1 MNERLEAIKGN
12 IIYAE
17 TPGELTVM
25 PDSWIVTEGGIIRGI
40 FGELPERYAAAEAT
54 DYGDMII
61 TPSFTD
67 LHLHA
72 PQYSYCGT
80 AMDLELLDWLQQYTY
95 PEEAHYA
102 DPAYAKL
109 GYAYF
114 VRDLKNSATTRACI
128 FATLHTDA
136 TLELM
141 HQLRDAGLSAQKIQ
155 SAARLLE
162 HAEQVRGKI
171 DARDLFLQRRSENL
185 RPQHDARAVRQDER
199 GPVQDRAERLVMQG
213 LIGHFGIRRHT
224 VRGLGPLQQRPRRV
238 ERLRHGHII
247 ILYAQNIRL
256 HAHTSSIIVFVSF
269 ILPYLPALV
278 YSRRAVQRA
287 HFFPPRILWGKSGP
301 ARLYSAFN

>member
-1 MNERLEAIKGN
+1 MVVHEA
-12 IIYAE
+12 
-17 TPGELTVM
+17 LLL
-25 PDSWIVTEGGIIRGI
+25 RG
-40 FGELPERYAAAEAT
+40 AEA
-54 DYGDMII
+54 DEHDVGSCLVDARDDG
-61 TPSFTD
+61 SFVLEIAVRRAADTQLRVGL
-67 LHLHA
+67 LHI
-72 PQYSYCGT
+72 
-80 AMDLELLDWLQQYTY
+80 
-95 PEEAHYA
+95 
-102 DPAYAKL
+102 L
-109 GYAYF
+109 G
-114 VRDLKNSATTRACI
+114 R
-128 FATLHTDA
+128 
-136 TLELM
+136 
-141 HQLRDAGLSAQKIQ
+141 QLRDAGLSAQKIQ

-171 DARDLFLQRRSENL
+171 DARDLFLQRRSEDL

-199 GPVQDRAERLVMQG
+199 GLVQDRAERLVMQG

-224 VRGLGPLQQRPRRV
+224 VRGLGPLQQRPRRI

-278 YSRRAVQRA
+278 YSRRAVRRA